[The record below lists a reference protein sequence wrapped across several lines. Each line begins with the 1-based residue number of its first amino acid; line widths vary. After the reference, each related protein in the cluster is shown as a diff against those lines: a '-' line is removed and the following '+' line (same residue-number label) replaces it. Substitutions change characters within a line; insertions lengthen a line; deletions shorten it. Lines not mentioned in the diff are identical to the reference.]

1 LSEYTTKEMNEITL
15 GFIGTGQ
22 MAKALAHGIVQSN
35 ILRASSI
42 WLSNPFHTQET
53 IRQFEETG
61 YKTTTD
67 NMSLFRV
74 CDIVILAV
82 KPYHIRK
89 VCEDLMSCDNVK
101 PDDALLFQKHKPLLI
116 SVCAGVKTNT
126 LKNLVPFQQP
136 TTGATGGLFGQQQPT
151 TGGLFGQQQPTTGG
165 LFGTQPQRAL
175 GYPLFK
181 CCRAMPNTP
190 CLIGSGAVAVCFDP
204 EVTKEEASIVK
215 RLFEAVGTVFEVKED
230 QMDAVTG
237 LSGSGPAFVYMMIEA
252 LSDAGVRGGLP
263 RETALGLAAQT
274 VYGSASMVLETKLH
288 PAILKEQ
295 VTSPGGTT
303 IEGVAALERLGFRN
317 AVMSAVDA
325 AKSQASKISL

>member
-1 LSEYTTKEMNEITL
+1 MIGSIGSNKLDSSEWRPKEMHEITL

-22 MAKALAHGIVQSN
+22 MAQALAHGIVQSM
-35 ILRASSI
+35 ILPAPSI
-42 WLSNPFHTQET
+42 WLSNPSLTEET
-53 IRQFEETG
+53 ICRFESKG

-67 NMSLFRV
+67 NSSLCRL
-74 CDIVILAV
+74 CDIIILAV
-82 KPYHIRK
+82 KPYHIPK
-89 VCEDLMSCDNVK
+89 VCEDLVKCFQGNVLS
-101 PDDALLFQKHKPLLI
+101 PEGLFHKHKPIFI
-116 SVCAGVKTNT
+116 SVCAGVKTST
-126 LKNLVPFQQP
+126 IQSRLDMRRYG
-136 TTGATGGLFGQQQPT
+136 GASCVV
-151 TGGLFGQQQPTTGG
+151 
-165 LFGTQPQRAL
+165 
-175 GYPLFK
+175 K

-190 CLIGSGAVAVCFDP
+190 CLIGSGAVAVCFGPD
-204 EVTKEEASIVK
+204 VTKEEAANVK

-303 IEGVAALERLGFRN
+303 IEGVAALERHGFRN

-325 AKSQASKISL
+325 AKSQATNLSK